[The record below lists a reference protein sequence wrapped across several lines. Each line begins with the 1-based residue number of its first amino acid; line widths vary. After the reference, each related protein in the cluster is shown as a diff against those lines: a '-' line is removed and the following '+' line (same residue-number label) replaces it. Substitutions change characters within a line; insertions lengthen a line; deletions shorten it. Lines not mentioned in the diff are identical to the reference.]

1 MTFQDFLANKK
12 TQLEQSAQRSVLAID
27 SSTQLASVAL
37 YANDQPLFSEEC
49 FRQKSHSE
57 WINGAVERAIGS
69 FAGGWNQLDLITVSH
84 GPGSFTGVRVATNL
98 AKTIAFAKE
107 KPLMSFSSLEV
118 LAHQA
123 EATTETPYI
132 LPIINAFKNM
142 VFCALYQREEN
153 GTIVELKEPQTV
165 EVSQINDWIS
175 VAMTSAT
182 TSKVQL
188 LGDGFFSYENTFD
201 PAKNQRWLRTTC
213 PKDHPVAK
221 TLASLALNNWTKK
234 QILHWREL
242 VPTYL
247 RASAAEENKNSK

>member
-1 MTFQDFLANKK
+1 MTFHDFLANKK
-12 TQLEQSAQRSVLAID
+12 TQLEQSTQRSVLAID

-37 YANDQPLFSEEC
+37 HSQGQFVFSEEC

-57 WINGAVERAIGS
+57 WINGAVERAIS
-69 FAGGWNQLDLITVSH
+69 AFPGGWNQLDLVTVSH

-98 AKTIAFAKE
+98 AKTIAFAKD
-107 KPLMSFSSLEV
+107 KPIMSFSSLEV

-123 EATTETPYI
+123 EVCEETPYV
-132 LPIINAFKNM
+132 LPVINAFKNM
-142 VFCALYQREEN
+142 VFCALFEKDKSGHLLMLEP
-153 GTIVELKEPQTV
+153 PQTV
-165 EVSQINDWIS
+165 DIVQMDDWIS
-175 VAMTSAT
+175 VAMTKAAT
-182 TSKVQL
+182 NKVQL
-188 LGDGFFSYENTFD
+188 LGDGFFAYENYFSSE
-201 PAKNQRWLRTTC
+201 KNPRWLRTSC

-221 TLASLALNNWTKK
+221 TLALLALQDWTKK

>member
-1 MTFQDFLANKK
+1 MISHDFLETKK
-12 TQLEQSAQRSVLAID
+12 IQLEQSTQRSVLAID

-37 YANDQPLFSEEC
+37 TLHNQIIFSEEC

-57 WINGAVERAIGS
+57 WINGAVERAIQNLPGS
-69 FAGGWNQLDLITVSH
+69 WEQLDLVAVSH

-98 AKTIAFAKE
+98 AKAIAFAKD
-107 KPLMSFSSLEV
+107 KPIVSFSTLEV
-118 LAHQA
+118 LANQA
-123 EATTETPYI
+123 EDCEETPFV

-142 VFCALYQREEN
+142 VFCALYERDPKGDLVGRQ
-153 GTIVELKEPQTV
+153 EPQTV
-165 EVSQINDWIS
+165 AVEQFNDWIS
-175 VAMTSAT
+175 VAMANSS

-188 LGDGFFSYENTFD
+188 LGDGFFAYENTFD
-201 PAKNQRWLRTTC
+201 PEKNSRWLRTGC

-221 TLASLALNNWTKK
+221 TLASLTLKNWTNK